1 MRISNI
7 IPEILPNR
15 DSGNASYRIRKLPRF
30 EPLESA
36 QADFV
41 PFVAAE
47 RTQFATDR
55 RVCSAENCTMFLCF
69 EPLES
74 AKADF
79 VPFVAAVSNR
89 RVRMDP
95 RQYIGT

>member
-1 MRISNI
+1 MQ
-7 IPEILPNR
+7 
-15 DSGNASYRIRKLPRF
+15 
-30 EPLESA
+30 SA

-55 RVCSAENCTMFLCF
+55 WVRICTCQFQ
-69 EPLES
+69 S
-74 AKADF
+74 TQVDF

-89 RVRMDP
+89 W
-95 RQYIGT
+95 